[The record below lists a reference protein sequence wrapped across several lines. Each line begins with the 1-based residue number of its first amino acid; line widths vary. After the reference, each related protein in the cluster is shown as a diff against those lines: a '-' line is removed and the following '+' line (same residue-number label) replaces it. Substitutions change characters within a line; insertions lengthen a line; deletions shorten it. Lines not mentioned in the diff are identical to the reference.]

1 MEKIF
6 LPRSI
11 NECLYHCIH
20 QNDAIELI
28 EHALHSQKKLEAL
41 SGIKSNDYKKDEYSF
56 VVVRSNGDLGG
67 RTYDIDFVLE
77 NAKGWT
83 ALFECARYGK
93 YDAFQRQ
100 MVRFI
105 RTYL

>member
-41 SGIKSNDYKKDEYSF
+41 SGIKSIDYEKDDYSF
-56 VVVRSNGDLGG
+56 AVVKSNENLGG
-67 RTYDIDFVLE
+67 MTYNVDFVLE
-77 NAKGWT
+77 NGKGWT
-83 ALFECARYGK
+83 LSPIQINRGTRGK
-93 YDAFQRQ
+93 GS
-100 MVRFI
+100 
-105 RTYL
+105 